1 MRIFMLTLAL
11 AAVLSSAPPVAR
23 AADAVPKFD
32 TARNCKAETADT
44 SGIGESLASC
54 VRDEE
59 QARKELADQ
68 WDQFAKENKVAC
80 IRSTSLD
87 GTPSY
92 VELETCLE
100 MTPDNGARPKGKP

>member
-1 MRIFMLTLAL
+1 MRAFILILAL
-11 AAVLSSAPPVAR
+11 AAANAPHIAR

-32 TARNCKAETADT
+32 IARNCKTETADAA
-44 SGIGESLASC
+44 GVGETQASC

-59 QARKELADQ
+59 QARSKLADQ
-68 WDQFAKENKVAC
+68 WDDFAREDKLVC
-80 IRSTSLD
+80 IRETRLD

-100 MTPDNGARPKGKP
+100 LAADNRVRLKGKP